1 MRSTFDLIQSCER
14 FQKRGH
20 GFAEEGTSKKK
31 LATSPSPSS
40 MADTQVC
47 SCLLDVDRG
56 AFQIQ
61 FNCFTYTCFY
71 LLSSQPKYFFLYVV
85 LVHTF
90 SQTCVSKSLKK

>member
-40 MADTQVC
+40 MAGRQVF
-47 SCLLDVDRG
+47 SCLLDVEG
-56 AFQIQ
+56 
-61 FNCFTYTCFY
+61 CF
-71 LLSSQPKYFFLYVV
+71 SNS
-85 LVHTF
+85 VHLFHLRLF
-90 SQTCVSKSLKK
+90 SFA